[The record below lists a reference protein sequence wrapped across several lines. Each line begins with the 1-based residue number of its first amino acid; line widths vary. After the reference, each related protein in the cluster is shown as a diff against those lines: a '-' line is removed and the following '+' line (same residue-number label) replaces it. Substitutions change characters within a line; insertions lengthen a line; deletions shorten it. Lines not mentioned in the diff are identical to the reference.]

1 MKAVRFITTY
11 CRKKGVMPIN
21 EQRIEETQFADNR
34 DNQIAEIWLQ
44 AFLTHQT
51 EKETKI

>member
-21 EQRIEETQFADNR
+21 EQKIEETQFADNR
-34 DNQIAEIWLQ
+34 ENQIAEIWLQ
-44 AFLTHQT
+44 AYLTHQK